1 VIARHL
7 TRAILLNLEMWERAY
22 GVPATSCRSAQ
33 DTFAPGG
40 TSSLRLGTSAQSPL
54 YALGQPTSRPGRSY
68 RYCVNGSSSWGVA
81 AVFTPSGS
89 TSLLTS
95 TAPGYAAGGVH
106 PGVSA
111 RALRG
116 RATPFTG
123 GVWLGRAT
131 RDGSRP
137 HYGVSAGRVRYV
149 GVAARSELARREAL
163 RSDLHAAG
171 VI

>member
-33 DTFAPGG
+33 DTFAAGG
-40 TSSLRLGTSAQSPL
+40 TSSLRLGTSAQSLL
-54 YALGQPTSRPGRSY
+54 YALGQPTSRP
-68 RYCVNGSSSWGVA
+68 
-81 AVFTPSGS
+81 F
-89 TSLLTS
+89 
-95 TAPGYAAGGVH
+95 
-106 PGVSA
+106 
-111 RALRG
+111 
-116 RATPFTG
+116 
-123 GVWLGRAT
+123 
-131 RDGSRP
+131 
-137 HYGVSAGRVRYV
+137 YGVSAGRVRYV